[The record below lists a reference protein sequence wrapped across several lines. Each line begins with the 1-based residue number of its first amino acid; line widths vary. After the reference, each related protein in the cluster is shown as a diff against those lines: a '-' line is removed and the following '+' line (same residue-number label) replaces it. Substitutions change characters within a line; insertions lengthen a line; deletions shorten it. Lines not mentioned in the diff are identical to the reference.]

1 MVTDSILVR
10 SAPTQLQ
17 ARMKWF
23 EGSIPEAIG
32 AAKSRNAIFVV
43 YVHDSSEASK
53 STDEALGQK
62 DISSVLGSDKF
73 VAIQLENGTEGAK
86 QFSQIYPLVLV
97 PSLFFISGQT
107 GIPLEVLGGPLNVE
121 NLRHKLDSLVPS
133 LEQVSINFFY
143 LVYNLYFRENMMY
156 AQGILPL
163 LYNPFLLHIP
173 VLGLC
178 LCPMILKYYIFRL
191 LQASQDG
198 SSQDTSSCEVS
209 QSIISSDLKEEH
221 QDELQAAGG
230 MLENSVNTPTG
241 EPGLPSVSEN
251 EALVES
257 NDTNENVQSAEDIG
271 ATGFENGSS
280 SETSTEQSIEEKVE
294 RAKFILAQKQAK
306 LAQEKADDEKRK
318 EIERRKMGQEIA
330 KKKQEQEDEMLRAS
344 VRERKK
350 DKEEERLARE
360 RVKAQI
366 AADRAER
373 EARAALLH
381 GEQPSSQGS
390 SSTCPRAVGSLSF
403 KEATMSDASSTSS
416 HSTISRGNTK
426 RLSEEEIRD
435 MLYDDGAMDD
445 DLDYDP
451 EKDLT
456 QRSDTSEGETEVE
469 DVMNRYAHSLIDT
482 GILPASRMTQWKDT
496 TNDEMYVF
504 LALSMMMKPSEKHI
518 IQAYWSKDS
527 LVPSPMFN
535 SNISRLKFRLPD
547 GSSSIAQ
554 FPAEATLSEVLLH
567 IQQNV
572 QLPFSSFSLGS
583 TVHSGPFTPEDYNSS
598 LRDLGLVPSAIMV
611 VLPTSSRG
619 SGTLAP
625 SGGIWD
631 LLWILLSPITFL
643 FGIVSQFLNGREP
656 RTPPPSPDEPEA
668 KRSREDSSG
677 SNQQRPTTAY
687 RRRGDTRLRQEG
699 NIHRLGND
707 DDDDDEN
714 NTWNGNSTQQM

>member
-1 MVTDSILVR
+1 MR

-133 LEQVSINFFY
+133 LEQ
-143 LVYNLYFRENMMY
+143 
-156 AQGILPL
+156 AAA
-163 LYNPFLLHIP
+163 
-173 VLGLC
+173 
-178 LCPMILKYYIFRL
+178 
-191 LQASQDG
+191 ASQDG

-390 SSTCPRAVGSLSF
+390 IPVSN
-403 KEATMSDASSTSS
+403 ASSSS
-416 HSTISRGNTK
+416 PSS
-426 RLSEEEIRD
+426 S
-435 MLYDDGAMDD
+435 
-445 DLDYDP
+445 
-451 EKDLT
+451 
-456 QRSDTSEGETEVE
+456 S
-469 DVMNRYAHSLIDT
+469 
-482 GILPASRMTQWKDT
+482 AS
-496 TNDEMYVF
+496 
-504 LALSMMMKPSEKHI
+504 
-518 IQAYWSKDS
+518 
-527 LVPSPMFN
+527 N